1 MPLFI
6 DLVILRK
13 PFFSNAFI
21 LSPTAFGDIPNSIA
35 RVVDFRDPVYTFGP
49 KPTVDVI
56 SLAKKDLKAG
66 EILDGPGFYTVYG
79 ECENSD
85 IVQTEN
91 LVPIGMADKVKLKN
105 DVAKDATI
113 SFDDIEYDP
122 NVTLFK
128 LYKEQIEH
136 F

>member
-1 MPLFI
+1 MLRVIVFLFSFLI
-6 DLVILRK
+6 VIVSCK
-13 PFFSNAFI
+13 KENPCVEC
-21 LSPTAFGDIPNSIA
+21 TSISTDTLGV
-35 RVVDFRDPVYTFGP
+35 RVGP

-79 ECENSD
+79 ECENSN
-85 IVQTEN
+85 IVQAEN

-122 NVTLFK
+122 EVTLFK